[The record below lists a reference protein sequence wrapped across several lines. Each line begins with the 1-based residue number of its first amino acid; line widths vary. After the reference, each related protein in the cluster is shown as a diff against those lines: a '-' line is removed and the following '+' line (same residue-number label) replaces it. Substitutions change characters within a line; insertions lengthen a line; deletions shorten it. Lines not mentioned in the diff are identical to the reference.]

1 MTISNECSDAIEA
14 HRTLKD
20 GFAPDTPNRGSS
32 IIGAYAIAIAE
43 ALENQGACADQVFLS
58 CGVMLPATTDPM
70 LRIDNQTIAK
80 LYVAAVQA
88 TKDPCFGLRAGETLR
103 PANLHAMGFALLAS
117 ISIRDF
123 AQRLSSL
130 YRIISQNASIRVE
143 ERNNTFLLI
152 TSSVPGAQVCH
163 ETHDAYISLIF
174 TLLRTIS
181 GNRFRLRKLELI
193 RPASESMAQVFSE
206 YFQCDV
212 EFGRPEI
219 VMAMDLERVD
229 KRLPGANEE
238 LALSHDRTVME
249 YLQRIERGDIVNR
262 VRAIV
267 SSELSSRTLNK
278 DRVAERLHIS
288 TRGLQL
294 KLAARDTSFQEILD
308 HTRRTHALAFM
319 SRSSVSVTEA
329 AFSLGF
335 SEVSNFTRAFKR
347 WTGMAPSQYRQSL
360 GLER

>member
-1 MTISNECSDAIEA
+1 MEDQIS
-14 HRTLKD
+14 K
-20 GFAPDTPNRGSS
+20 PS

-43 ALENQGACADQVFLS
+43 ALDNHGVSAEQVFLS
-58 CGVMLPATTDPM
+58 CGVALPSTTDPM
-70 LRIDNQTIAK
+70 LRIDNQTISK
-80 LYVAAVQA
+80 LYRAAVQV
-88 TKDPCFGLRAGETLR
+88 TGDPYFGLRTGETVR

-130 YRIISQNASIRVE
+130 YRVISQNASIRVE
-143 ERNNTFLLI
+143 ERDDLFLFI
-152 TSSVPGAQVCH
+152 TSGAPGAELCN
-163 ETHDAYISLIF
+163 ETQDAYISLIY
-174 TLLRTIS
+174 TLLRAIS
-181 GNRFRLRKLELI
+181 GNRFRLHRLELM
-193 RPASESMAQVFSE
+193 RPAAEGMAEVFRE

-212 EFGRPEI
+212 EFARPAI
-219 VMAMDLERVD
+219 VMAIDLVSVD

-238 LALSHDRTVME
+238 LALGHDRTVME
-249 YLQRIERGDIVNR
+249 YLQRIDRGDIVNR

-267 SSELSSRTLNK
+267 NSELSSRALNK

-308 HTRRTHALAFM
+308 HTRRTQALALM

-347 WTGMAPSQYRQSL
+347 WTGLSPSQYRQSL

>member
-1 MTISNECSDAIEA
+1 MSNHPA
-14 HRTLKD
+14 K
-20 GFAPDTPNRGSS
+20 SS

-43 ALENQGACADQVFLS
+43 ALEDRGLSAAEIFRS
-58 CGVMLPATTDPM
+58 CGVTLPATTDPM

-80 LYVAAVQA
+80 LYSAAVDA
-88 TKDPCFGLRAGETLR
+88 TGDPCFGLQAGEMMR

-130 YRIISQNASIRVE
+130 YRIVSRNAEIRTE
-143 ERNNTFLLI
+143 ERNNVFFLI
-152 TSSVPGAQVCH
+152 TSVAAGASVCH
-163 ETHDAYISLIF
+163 ETHDAYTSLIF
-174 TLLRTIS
+174 NLLRAIS
-181 GNRFRLRKLELI
+181 GNRFRSRKLELI
-193 RPASESMAQVFSE
+193 RPAPPGLEHVFRE

-212 EFGRPEI
+212 EFNRPELVFAI
-219 VMAMDLERVD
+219 DLEIVD
-229 KRLPGANEE
+229 KRLPGASEE
-238 LALSHDRTVME
+238 LAQSHDRTVME
-249 YLQRIERGDIVNR
+249 YLQRIDSGDIVSR

-267 SSELSSRTLNK
+267 SSELSSGTLNK
-278 DRVAERLHIS
+278 DRVADRLHVS

-294 KLAARDTSFQEILD
+294 KLTARNTSFQEILD
-308 HTRRTHALAFM
+308 ETRRTQALAFM

-347 WTGMAPSQYRQSL
+347 WTGMSPSEYRRSL

>member
-1 MTISNECSDAIEA
+1 MTISNECNDAFEA

-43 ALENQGACADQVFLS
+43 ALENQGACADRVFLS
-58 CGVMLPATTDPM
+58 CGVILPATTDPM

-80 LYVAAVQA
+80 LYAAAVQA

-103 PANLHAMGFALLAS
+103 PANLHAIGFALLAS

-130 YRIISQNASIRVE
+130 YRIISQNANIRVE
-143 ERNNTFLLI
+143 ERNNRFLLI
-152 TSSVPGAQVCH
+152 TSSVLGTQVCH
-163 ETHDAYISLIF
+163 ETQDAYISLIF
-174 TLLRTIS
+174 TLLRAIS

-193 RPASESMAQVFSE
+193 RPAAEGMAQVFSE

-212 EFGRPEI
+212 EFGCPEI
-219 VMAMDLERVD
+219 VIAIDLDRVD

-319 SRSSVSVTEA
+319 SRNSVSVTEA

>member
-1 MTISNECSDAIEA
+1 MMTSNECSAAFE
-14 HRTLKD
+14 HRSPKD
-20 GFAPDTPNRGSS
+20 DFAPDNSSRGSS

-43 ALENQGACADQVFLS
+43 ALENQGACADQVFRS

-80 LYVAAVQA
+80 LYAAAVQA
-88 TKDPCFGLRAGETLR
+88 TGDRCFGLRAGETLR

-130 YRIISQNASIRVE
+130 YRVISQNANIRVE
-143 ERNNTFLLI
+143 ERNNRFLLI
-152 TSSVPGAQVCH
+152 TSSVAGAQVCH
-163 ETHDAYISLIF
+163 ETHDAYIALIF

-181 GNRFRLRKLELI
+181 GNRFRLSALQLI
-193 RPASESMAQVFSE
+193 RPASEGMAQVFTE

-219 VMAMDLERVD
+219 VMAMDLDLVD

-267 SSELSSRTLNK
+267 SSELSSRALNK

>member
-1 MTISNECSDAIEA
+1 MTNSIEYSDVIEA

-20 GFAPDTPNRGSS
+20 GVAPVTPSRGSS

-43 ALENQGACADQVFLS
+43 ALENHGASSDQVFRS

-80 LYVAAVQA
+80 LYAAAVQ
-88 TKDPCFGLRAGETLR
+88 TTGDPCFGLRAGETLR

-130 YRIISQNASIRVE
+130 YRVISQNANIRVE
-143 ERNNTFLLI
+143 ERNNRFQLI
-152 TSSVPGAQVCH
+152 TSSVAGAHVCH
-163 ETHDAYISLIF
+163 ETHDAYIAMIF

-181 GNRFRLRKLELI
+181 GNRFRLRTLELI
-193 RPASESMAQVFSE
+193 RPASEGMAQIFSE

-219 VMAMDLERVD
+219 VMTMDLDLVD

-267 SSELSSRTLNK
+267 SSELSSRVLNK

-308 HTRRTHALAFM
+308 HTRRTNALAFM